1 MHSAIAAALLAAA
14 LILGVAAPARAQ
26 PAPLHIDVIVSQTGS
41 FAFVGQR
48 TVETLHVL
56 EGVVNSGGGING
68 RPVQFDF
75 SDDQTSAVVA
85 VQLANAAIARGV
97 PVLLGPVSAAAC
109 AAVVPLVEK
118 NGPLDYCFSPVTN
131 GPPGSYVF
139 SVGAGTAANNIVIV
153 RFFRNKGWKRIA
165 IIAAIDASC
174 REGERLIDEA
184 MQLPENRDMQ
194 IVARGHFNP
203 TDMSVAAQVA
213 QIKSAAPQA
222 LLTCA
227 SGTIFGTVLHGLHD
241 AGLAVPTAASSANMV
256 SEQLAGYAALLPH
269 DLYFAAT
276 RGIVPDG
283 ALGNGPVKE
292 SQRRYF
298 AAFRAA
304 HVKPEFQASLIWDQA
319 MIVVDALRHAGPNP
333 TAAKLRAYIE
343 DLHDWAGIA
352 GIYYFRDNSQ
362 RGIGQSALQ
371 VYRWDPEHNAFAV
384 VSRPAGKLNVAR

>member
-1 MHSAIAAALLAAA
+1 MRLSIVAGTLLAGVLA
-14 LILGVAAPARAQ
+14 LGCTTPARAQ

-48 TVETLHVL
+48 TVETLHVI
-56 EGVVNSGGGING
+56 EGVVNRNGGVNG

-75 SDDQTSAVVA
+75 SDDQTSAVVS

-97 PVLLGPVSAAAC
+97 PVLLGPVSAAGC

-118 NGPLDYCFSPVTN
+118 NGPLDYCLSPVTN

-139 SVGAGTAANNIVIV
+139 SVGAGTAANNIVMI
-153 RFFRNKGWKRIA
+153 RFFRNKGWKRIGL
-165 IIAAIDASC
+165 IASIDASC

-184 MQLPENRDMQ
+184 LQLPENRDVQ

-203 TDMSVAAQVA
+203 TDMSVAAQFA

-227 SGTIFGTVLHGLHD
+227 SGTIFGTVLHGIHD
-241 AGLAVPTAASSANMV
+241 AGLEVPTAASSANMV

-269 DLYFAAT
+269 ELYFAAS
-276 RGIVPDG
+276 RGIVRDD
-283 ALGNGPVKE
+283 ALGSGPVKA

-298 AAFRAA
+298 DAFGAA
-304 HVKPEFQASLIWDQA
+304 HVKPEFQASLIWDQS
-319 MIVVDALRHAGPNP
+319 MIVIDALRHAGPTP

-371 VYRWDPEHNAFAV
+371 VYRWDGAHTAFTV
-384 VSRPAGKLNVAR
+384 VSRPAGRLNAR

>member
-1 MHSAIAAALLAAA
+1 MSRSNL
-14 LILGVAAPARAQ
+14 VAAFVAGVLALGFVTPAPAQ
-26 PAPLHIDVIVSQTGS
+26 PAPFHIDVIVSQTGS

-48 TVETLHVL
+48 TAETLRVL
-56 EGVVNSGGGING
+56 EGVVNKNGGIGG

-97 PVLLGPVSAAAC
+97 PVLLGPVSAAGC

-118 NGPLDYCFSPVTN
+118 NGPLTYCLSPVTN
-131 GPPGSYVF
+131 GAPGSYVF
-139 SVGAGTAANNIVIV
+139 SVGAGTAANNIVML

-165 IIAAIDASC
+165 IIASIDASC

-184 MQLPENRDMQ
+184 LQLPENSDMHV
-194 IVARGHFNP
+194 VARGHFNP

-222 LLTCA
+222 LLPCA
-227 SGTIFGTVLHGLHD
+227 SGTIFGTVLHGIHD
-241 AGLAVPTAASSANMV
+241 AGLEVPTAASSANMV

-269 DLYFAAT
+269 ELYFAAS
-276 RGIVPDG
+276 RGIVRDG
-283 ALGNGPVKE
+283 ELGNGPVRDAQKK
-292 SQRRYF
+292 YF
-298 AAFRAA
+298 DAFRAA
-304 HVKPEFQASLIWDQA
+304 HIKPEFQASLIWDQS
-319 MIVVDALRHAGPNP
+319 MILIDALRRAGPTP
-333 TAAKLRAYIE
+333 TAAKLRASIE

-371 VYRWDPEHNAFAV
+371 VYRWDGAHTTFTV
-384 VSRPAGKLNVAR
+384 VSRPAGRLSRR